1 MCVCNKDRSPAR
13 IHGCNTAPTET
24 GFAEIVSDYFPNA
37 SSCRAYADEEFGPE
51 ALQMQAF
58 RLRLLTFAGSSRL
71 MATAQASSPLRSDQV
86 LCPVSGLD
94 FPPVSELVLRP
105 TLG

>member
-1 MCVCNKDRSPAR
+1 MRINNENCVPVGINRRD
-13 IHGCNTAPTET
+13 TAPTPT
-24 GFAEIVSDYFPNA
+24 GSAEFVGDYFPNA